1 MKKLSALI
9 FFFAIFLFIAKGT
22 FAQNTNFSTTYKV
35 NYQVSADESTKVI
48 LEIELKNKTS
58 NYFASSYEILTG
70 FENIRS
76 INAQDTKGPLSYEVS
91 KENGSS
97 LIKFDFNENAVG
109 LGNSQKFRIEFVTD
123 GIADHLG
130 NIWEVNIPGVSDQ
143 ASYDVFEAIVTVPQE
158 FGEPSFI
165 KPATNAKVSGNTLR
179 FTKSDLG
186 NSGISISY
194 GDGQIYDFD
203 LLYHLENLHIF
214 PITREIALPSNN
226 NYQEVRINQ
235 IIPRPIDVKIDED
248 GNWIAKYRL
257 GPSEEYD
264 VRVQGSAKV
273 SHIPKK
279 EVISD
284 QQRNKYLKTDEYWET
299 QNPEIVKLAKKLKTP
314 ENIYNFLVDNLT
326 YDEKRVGETQIRAG
340 AANALRDPKSAVCLE
355 FTDLFVA
362 LARAAGIPSR
372 AVEGYANT
380 TNIAQRP
387 LSAYKDVLHAWPQFY
402 DFEKQSWIM
411 VDPTWGNTTGG
422 IDYFNVLDFD
432 HFAFVVKG
440 VDSDYPIPAGGY
452 KSEENINDQDV
463 NVSVGTVF
471 EKKNPKLSAYFDFQ
485 EKYIAGI
492 PIGGTLIVVN
502 DSEVLSPN
510 QSIGITSDSLTPQT
524 QDLFLD
530 KIPPF
535 GKKEVQIK
543 FAPQSFLTNR
553 SDTIKITIGNE
564 TIDREIVI
572 IPFYKSNY
580 FYIFLGVIL
589 IGSTAGALF
598 IFARRTG
605 RLHLPRRR

>member
-91 KENGSS
+91 KENESS

-380 TNIAQRP
+380 TNTAYRP

>member
-1 MKKLSALI
+1 M
-9 FFFAIFLFIAKGT
+9 
-22 FAQNTNFSTTYKV
+22 
-35 NYQVSADESTKVI
+35 
-48 LEIELKNKTS
+48 
-58 NYFASSYEILTG
+58 
-70 FENIRS
+70 
-76 INAQDTKGPLSYEVS
+76 
-91 KENGSS
+91 
-97 LIKFDFNENAVG
+97 
-109 LGNSQKFRIEFVTD
+109 
-123 GIADHLG
+123 
-130 NIWEVNIPGVSDQ
+130 
-143 ASYDVFEAIVTVPQE
+143 
-158 FGEPSFI
+158 
-165 KPATNAKVSGNTLR
+165 
-179 FTKSDLG
+179 
-186 NSGISISY
+186 
-194 GDGQIYDFD
+194 
-203 LLYHLENLHIF
+203 
-214 PITREIALPSNN
+214 
-226 NYQEVRINQ
+226 
-235 IIPRPIDVKIDED
+235 
-248 GNWIAKYRL
+248 
-257 GPSEEYD
+257 
-264 VRVQGSAKV
+264 
-273 SHIPKK
+273 
-279 EVISD
+279 
-284 QQRNKYLKTDEYWET
+284 
-299 QNPEIVKLAKKLKTP
+299 
-314 ENIYNFLVDNLT
+314 VDNLT

>member
-598 IFARRTG
+598 IFARRT
-605 RLHLPRRR
+605 